1 MSEAAETPT
10 LAAPKAAL
18 AAGARL
24 PSIDMLRGL
33 VIVIMALD
41 HVRDFFDGDALRFD
55 PTDLDRTYPAL
66 FLTRFVTH
74 FCAPTFTFLAGVS
87 AYLHGLALDDPRA
100 LSRLLWTRGL
110 WLILVDAFVI
120 SPVWTLGSGAIEL
133 GTLWAIGCGM
143 IALAAF
149 VFLPSGVT
157 LATGAAILAAHNL
170 LDGMHA
176 QQLGDFAPLWHI
188 LHEKGPLPFGLSG
201 QVYYPILPWIGV
213 IFVGYGIG
221 PVFLWP
227 AERRAR
233 ALTALGLTALAL
245 FASLRASNVYGDAKL
260 WTHYPDAARTALSF
274 LNVTKYPPSLLY
286 ALVTLGVGLMLLP
299 ALERLKGAAARVLTT
314 FGRVPFFA
322 YVLHLYVI
330 LIAAFVVETIK
341 GVDLRGLESG
351 AGAPPENFGVGLAG
365 AYVAWIVIMAA
376 LYPAC
381 VWFAGVKRRR
391 RDWWLGYL

>member
-1 MSEAAETPT
+1 MSATADASA
-10 LAAPKAAL
+10 AAPAATL

-24 PSIDMLRGL
+24 PSIDRLRGL

-66 FLTRFVTH
+66 FLTRFITH

-87 AYLHGLALDDPRA
+87 AFLHGLALADPRA

-110 WLILVDAFVI
+110 WLILIDAVLI
-120 SPVWTLGSGAIEL
+120 SPVWTVGSGAIEL

-149 VFLPSGVT
+149 VFLPTGVT
-157 LATGAAILAAHNL
+157 LATGVVILASHNL
-170 LDGMHA
+170 LDGVHA
-176 QQLGDFAPLWHI
+176 RELGDLAPLWTV
-188 LHEKGPLPFGLSG
+188 LHEKGPLPFGLRG
-201 QVYYPILPWIGV
+201 EVYYPILPWIGV
-213 IFVGYGIG
+213 IFVGYGLG

-227 AERRAR
+227 PERRAR
-233 ALTALGLTALAL
+233 ALTALGLAALAL
-245 FASLRASNVYGDAKL
+245 FALLRASNVYGDAKL

-274 LNVTKYPPSLLY
+274 VNVTKYPPSLLY
-286 ALVTLGVGLMLLP
+286 ALVTLGIGLLLLP
-299 ALERLKGAAARVLTT
+299 ALERLGGAAARVLAT

-322 YVLHLYVI
+322 YVLHLYAI

-341 GVDLRGLESG
+341 GVDLKGLDFRSG
-351 AGAPPENFGVGLAG
+351 AVPENYGVGLAG
-365 AYVAWIVIMAA
+365 VYLAWIAIMAA
-376 LYPAC
+376 IYPAC